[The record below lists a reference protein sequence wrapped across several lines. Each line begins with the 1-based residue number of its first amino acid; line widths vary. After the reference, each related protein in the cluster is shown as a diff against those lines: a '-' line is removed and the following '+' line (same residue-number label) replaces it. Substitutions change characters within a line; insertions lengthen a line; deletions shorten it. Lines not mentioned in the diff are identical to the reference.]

1 MSNKRKFSSINL
13 ESKVINPDNSY
24 KIILL
29 GNGGIGKSTLF
40 NYLTNFVDIGCDK
53 IKYTFTSTYN
63 ATDDFNRKKIK
74 FNLKNGKE
82 IIVTLWDTAGQENTD
97 GAEYRSDYMKGAD
110 GILLIYDV
118 ENPSS
123 KNMIESWL
131 SDIKKIVNNNSVP
144 VAVIGNKAD
153 KLKSKQQY
161 DNVKIRNSVLKTW
174 YNNSNRIKNF
184 LASFRNQTSIT
195 INEGYFDTTYTTKRK
210 SCLEGL
216 DYVLSQITGEEIKI
230 SY

>member
-1 MSNKRKFSSINL
+1 MSVKRKFSSTNH
-13 ESKVINPDNSY
+13 ESKVINPKNSY

-40 NYLTNFVDIGCDK
+40 NYLTNFVDVGCDK
-53 IKYTFTSTYN
+53 VKYAFTDTYN

-74 FNLKNGKE
+74 FNLENGKE
-82 IIVTLWDTAGQENTD
+82 IIITLWDTAGQENTD
-97 GAEYRSDYMKGAD
+97 GAEYRLDYMKGAD

-123 KNMIESWL
+123 KSMIESWL
-131 SDIKKIVNNNSVP
+131 RDIKQIVDNNLVP

-174 YNNSNRIKNF
+174 YNKSNRIKNF

-195 INEGYFDTTYTTKRK
+195 INEGYLNTTYTTKRK